1 MNKFLI
7 LIAAFLF
14 IFKVSDAQTEKG
26 NQTLGVNLGFSFNQY
41 ANNVTNFEQTSDV
54 TFNGKIT
61 TFSIGPN
68 YSFFIADKLDLGTTL
83 SYMALTDKTGNNDGN
98 NNLNGPVKQ
107 TNNTFDGKIFLRKYF
122 LYANKIGIRTG
133 PFIGYSRNV
142 QKVTWDAADAASNS
156 NDVSHAIEAGV
167 NLDLVYYPS
176 HRLGVAATLANLEY
190 DHFTEKRTYN
200 ITTENN
206 KGNNVN
212 FNFINNGLTLSVFY
226 VFGSK
231 G

>member
-26 NQTLGVNLGFSFNQY
+26 NQTLGVNLGFSYNQY
-41 ANNVTNFEQTSDV
+41 ANDITTSGQASTG
-54 TFNGKIT
+54 TFNSKIT

-68 YSFFIADKLDLGTTL
+68 YSFFIADKLDLGTSL
-83 SYMALTDKTGNNDGN
+83 SYMALTNKTSDNDN
-98 NNLNGPVKQ
+98 NNNGLIKQ

-133 PFIGYSRNV
+133 PFIGYSRNE
-142 QKVTWDAADAASNS
+142 QKGTWDVADAANNSKVVSNS
-156 NDVSHAIEAGV
+156 IEAGA

-176 HRLGVAATLANLEY
+176 HRFGVAATLANLEY
-190 DHFTEKRTYN
+190 DHYTQKNSYDIN
-200 ITTENN
+200 TENS